1 MNELNSRR
9 TASCVIEQ
17 VEARRLLATLSV
29 DGNSSNDNVVIQVSD
44 GQISVTLNG
53 STQSYPDDDYSEI
66 NVNLLEGDDTAEVV
80 SNGDNAVSVWG
91 GSGGDT
97 LRVGTSSQFAE
108 AYFASGDGTDN
119 IYVNQDSSGSA
130 VGRLLLEAGSKVERL
145 SLIDVRASG
154 LYEIPKDI
162 GYATLETDD
171 EEVSGAVDLNDNS
184 WILKDGPAGTPSI
197 DIARSMITQGYAIG
211 EWNGSENAIR
221 SSICYGTPIA
231 DGIGY
236 AYASQ
241 TPRTSLNGIGI
252 SGSDLLMAYTLCGDV
267 NFDFTVGFSDL
278 LTVAQGYGT
287 SGDRSWYQGDSNY
300 DDTID
305 FNDLISVAQNYGNT
319 VANAP
324 AAKPGIVTNVP
335 YASRMFVN
343 LFSNQTRIVDVV
355 G

>member
-9 TASCVIEQ
+9 TAICVLEE
-17 VEARRLLATLSV
+17 VEARRLLAALVV
-29 DGNSSNDNVVIQVSD
+29 DGNSSNDSVVIQVSGD
-44 GQISVTLNG
+44 QISITLNG
-53 STQSYPDDDYSEI
+53 DSQSYADADYSEI
-66 NVNLLEGDDTAEVV
+66 EVRLFEGDDTAEVV

-97 LRVGTSSQFAE
+97 MRVGTSSQFAE
-108 AYFASGDGTDN
+108 AYFASGEGADN

-130 VGRLLLEAGSKVERL
+130 VGRLLLEAGSKIERL

-154 LYEIPKDI
+154 LYEIPQDI

-197 DIARSMITQGYAIG
+197 AIARSMITQGFAIG

-221 SSICYGTPIA
+221 SSICYGTPMA

-241 TPRTSLNGIGI
+241 ITRSSFNGIGI
-252 SGSDLLMAYTLCGDV
+252 SGSDLVMAYTLCGDV
-267 NFDFTVGFSDL
+267 NLDFTVGFSDL
-278 LTVAQGYGT
+278 LTVAQDYGI
-287 SGDRSWYQGDSNY
+287 SGELNWCQGDSNY
-300 DDTID
+300 DNVID
-305 FNDLISVAQNYGNT
+305 FTDLISVAQNYGKS

-324 AAKPGIVTNVP
+324 AAKPGIVRNVP
-335 YASRMFVN
+335 GASRIFAN